1 MDTKWLVIGGGNMG
15 AAVVRGAI
23 AAGTWSAGAV
33 VVVEPDAGKRSEFAG
48 LGVRAAGSAAEAA
61 AQAGAFHAVLLAVKP
76 QMFAPVAADLRAA
89 WHAAPAHPPLVASI
103 MAGIT
108 TASIA
113 AATGGLRVVR
123 VMPNLPAT
131 VGAGMAALA
140 AGAGATEA
148 DLSTVERVFAS
159 VGRTIRVDESLID
172 PFTGLAGSGP
182 AYVFYLCQA
191 LAEAAVRL
199 GLSPDV
205 AALAAR
211 QTVIGA
217 GRLLEASPLSP
228 VQLRASVTSK
238 GGTTAAAIAVLDD
251 AHLRAVVARAIHA
264 ATARA
269 AELAR
274 GT

>member
-33 VVVEPDAGKRSEFAG
+33 VVVEPDAAKRSEFAG

-61 AQAGAFHAVLLAVKP
+61 AQVGAFHAVLLAVKP

-108 TASIA
+108 TALISR
-113 AATGGLRVVR
+113 ATGMPRVVR
-123 VMPNLPAT
+123 AMPNLPAT

-140 AGAGATEA
+140 PGAGATEA
-148 DLSTVERVFAS
+148 DVAVVERVFAS

-172 PFTGLAGSGP
+172 AFTAVAGSGP
-182 AYVFYLCQA
+182 AYVLSLCEA
-191 LAEAAVRL
+191 MAEAGVRL
-199 GLSPDV
+199 GLSSED

-217 GRLLEASPLSP
+217 GRLLEASALTPAE
-228 VQLRASVTSK
+228 LRASVTSK
-238 GGTTAAAIAVLDD
+238 GGTTAAALEVLNE
-251 AHLRAVVARAIHA
+251 AGANEVLARAIGA
-264 ATARA
+264 AARRA

-274 GT
+274 GG